1 MFIAKYIFY
10 RNYVFNLLF
19 RIIRRTKTKFFNG
32 THLVWDED
40 SSAGKYVRDNCKTLQ
55 VSVNLE
61 DLGEQYETPQI
72 VEFQAGNFDKTG
84 QYIWGQVFSTNNL
97 KAILLSLLRRSQK
110 SWTLLLDDP

>member
-1 MFIAKYIFY
+1 M
-10 RNYVFNLLF
+10 FNLLF

-72 VEFQAGNFDKTG
+72 VEFQAKKVDKTG
-84 QYIWGQVFSTNNL
+84 QYNWG
-97 KAILLSLLRRSQK
+97 
-110 SWTLLLDDP
+110 